1 MPETLGSMLREAA
14 ETLAGLGQAAP
25 RLEAELLL
33 AEATGLAREQLI
45 AWPER
50 VIAPA
55 DAERYRDLVA
65 RRRRGEPIAYLR
77 GRQAFWTLELAV
89 SPDTLIPRPETEL
102 LVEVALERL
111 PAGRPLVVLDAG
123 TGSGAIAAALARER
137 PAWTLIATERSAG
150 AARVARENLRRYAPA
165 NTHVVRCDWL
175 AAIAPGSLDALVS
188 NPPYVAAGDRHLG
201 EGDLPWEPRAALV
214 AGADGLDAIRRLAA
228 EGRSAL
234 RPGGL
239 LALEH
244 GYDQGPAVRDLLAR
258 HGYDAI
264 ATRPDLAGLERVT
277 LGLAPD
283 LLEENVAA
291 NERRATVAL

>member
-1 MPETLGSMLREAA
+1 VAETLGSVLREAA
-14 ETLAGLGQAAP
+14 EALADLPQAAP

-50 VIAPA
+50 DIDPA
-55 DAERYRDLVA
+55 AAARYRDLVS

-77 GRQAFWTLELAV
+77 GRQAFWGLELAV
-89 SPDTLIPRPETEL
+89 SADTLIPRPETEL

-150 AARVARENLRRYAPA
+150 AARVAQDNLRRYAPA
-165 NTHVVRCDWL
+165 NTHLVRCDWL
-175 AAIAPGSLDALVS
+175 AAIAPRSLDALIS
-188 NPPYVAAGDRHLG
+188 NPPYVTAGDRHLS

-214 AGADGLDAIRRLAA
+214 AGADGLNAIRRLAA

-244 GYDQGPAVRDLLAR
+244 GYDQGPAVRDVLAR

-264 ATRPDLAGLERVT
+264 ETRPDLAGHERVT
-277 LGLAPD
+277 LGFAPD
-283 LLEENVAA
+283 LLEEKLAA
-291 NERRATVAL
+291 SERK